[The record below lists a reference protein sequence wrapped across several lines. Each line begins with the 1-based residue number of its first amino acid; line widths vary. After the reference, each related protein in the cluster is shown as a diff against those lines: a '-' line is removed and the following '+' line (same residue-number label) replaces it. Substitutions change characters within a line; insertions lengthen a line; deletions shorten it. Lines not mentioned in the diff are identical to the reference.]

1 MEGFKAI
8 RDNRRY
14 PLGAVQTEEGVHFS
28 VVWAGENCRLLLFGK
43 DRKKPE
49 AQVDFL
55 PGAYRRCVECNRS
68 RRLSGYGVLL

>member
-28 VVWAGENCRLLLFGK
+28 VVWAGRE
-43 DRKKPE
+43 
-49 AQVDFL
+49 L
-55 PGAYRRCVECNRS
+55 PPAFVWKGSEKT
-68 RRLSGYGVLL
+68 